1 RALYVRAPIASAE
14 LWSASMRQGPEILTL
29 EELRQIMPRL
39 PEEKAREYLPLLI
52 DAMVEAEITTPARM
66 AAFLAQLGHE
76 SLDLR
81 YMEEIAD
88 GSAYEG
94 RRDLGNTQ
102 PGDGKR
108 YKGRGPI
115 QLTGRANYRAAGK
128 ALGIPLE
135 EQPELAAM
143 PEHDFRI
150 AAWYWNTWMLN
161 HLADQRNFLAITVA
175 INEGLNEYADRSRRA
190 DTAKTLLRT

>member
-1 RALYVRAPIASAE
+1 MSK
-14 LWSASMRQGPEILTL
+14 QGPEILTL

-39 PEEKAREYLPLLI
+39 PEAKAREYLPLLVE
-52 DAMVEAEITTPARM
+52 AMVEAEITTPARI

-102 PGDGKR
+102 PGDGRR

-128 ALGIPLE
+128 ALGLPLE

-143 PEHDFRI
+143 PEHGFRV
-150 AAWYWNTWMLN
+150 AAWYWSTRKLN
-161 HLADQRNFLAITVA
+161 PLADRGNVRAITIA
-175 INEGLNEYADRSRRA
+175 INGGLNGYDDRVRRWEA
-190 DTAKTLLRT
+190 AKMVLGQKELAFA

>member
-1 RALYVRAPIASAE
+1 MSK
-14 LWSASMRQGPEILTL
+14 QGPEILTL

-39 PEEKAREYLPLLI
+39 PEAKAREYLPLLVE
-52 DAMVEAEITTPARM
+52 AMVEAEITTPARM

-81 YMEEIAD
+81 YMEELAD

-128 ALGIPLE
+128 ALGLPLE

-143 PEHDFRI
+143 PEHGFRI
-150 AAWYWNTWMLN
+150 AAWYWTMRKLN
-161 HLADQRNFLAITVA
+161 PLADQGNFLAITVA
-175 INEGLNEYADRSRRA
+175 INGGLNGYADRMKRWE
-190 DTAKTLLRT
+190 TAKRVLGQRELPLA

>member
-1 RALYVRAPIASAE
+1 MSK
-14 LWSASMRQGPEILTL
+14 QGPEILTL

-39 PEEKAREYLPLLI
+39 PEAKAREYLPLLVE
-52 DAMVEAEITTPARM
+52 AMVEAEITTPARI

-102 PGDGKR
+102 PGDGRR

-128 ALGIPLE
+128 ALGLPLE

-143 PEHDFRI
+143 PEHGFRL
-150 AAWYWNTWMLN
+150 AAWYWSTRKLN
-161 HLADQRNFLAITVA
+161 PLADRGDVRAITIE
-175 INEGLNEYADRSRRA
+175 INGGLNGYADRVRRWEA
-190 DTAKTLLRT
+190 AKRVLGQKELALA

>member
-1 RALYVRAPIASAE
+1 MSK
-14 LWSASMRQGPEILTL
+14 QGPEILTL

-39 PEEKAREYLPLLI
+39 PEAKAREYLPLLVE
-52 DAMVEAEITTPARM
+52 AMVEAEITTPARI

-102 PGDGKR
+102 PGDGRR

-128 ALGIPLE
+128 TLGIPLE

-143 PEHDFRI
+143 PEHGFRV
-150 AAWYWNTWMLN
+150 AAWYWNTRKLN
-161 HLADQRNFLAITVA
+161 PLADLGNFRAITVA
-175 INEGLNEYADRSRRA
+175 INGGLNGYDDRVRRWE
-190 DTAKTLLRT
+190 TAKKVLGQKELTFA